1 MNGAMADPPPNT
13 IRRPK
18 SRITMI
24 IGTSQYFFR
33 SLIKLHMSLK
43 KLIF

>member
-1 MNGAMADPPPNT
+1 MKGAMAEPPPNT
-13 IRRPK
+13 MRRPK

-24 IGTSQYFFR
+24 MGTSQYFFR
-33 SLIKLHMSLK
+33 SLIKFHRSLK